1 MALVPEKQRRVKR
14 PILVTPATKVS
25 ARRKRG
31 VGVVLS
37 IIKSSASAESLTAQ
51 QRGEL
56 QAAKRRVE
64 AALAKPGL
72 SADALRAR
80 AQSAAKWES
89 KHGLPTVF
97 AGPTR

>member
-1 MALVPEKQRRVKR
+1 MALVPEKKRRVKR
-14 PILVTPATKVS
+14 PILGTPATKVS